1 MKMIDYNKSII
12 YILYSHNTENVHI
25 GSTTQTLSQRKAQL
39 KHYCDAKPRN
49 NKLIKEI
56 LDHSHS
62 MRILER
68 YPCSDIEHLRD
79 RLEYYI
85 DLYQTGK
92 LKKPTKITIK
102 KTSFKLSVTD

>member
-1 MKMIDYNKSII
+1 MKSIDYNKSII
-12 YILYSHNTENVHI
+12 YILYSHNTDNVHI
-25 GSTTQTLSQRKAQL
+25 GATTQTLAQRKAQL

-49 NKLIKEI
+49 NKQIKDV

-62 MRILER
+62 IKVIEY
-68 YPCSDIEHLRD
+68 YPCDDIEHLRD

-85 DLYQTGK
+85 DLYQSGK
-92 LKKPTKITIK
+92 LKKPTRLNIK